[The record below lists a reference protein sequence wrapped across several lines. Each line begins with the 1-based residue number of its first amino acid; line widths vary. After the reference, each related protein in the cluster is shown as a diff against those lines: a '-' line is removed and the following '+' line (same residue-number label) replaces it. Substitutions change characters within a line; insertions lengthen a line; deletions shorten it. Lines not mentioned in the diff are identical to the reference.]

1 MREKHNKELQVLDN
15 GVNLRTKR
23 SKFHPDVIQL
33 SSGAS
38 LMLPRPSDM
47 CLLLDSQVSNY
58 MQLSPISAPP
68 LIIFCQ
74 STLFLFF
81 PNPFYCL
88 TFAFY

>member
-38 LMLPRPSDM
+38 LMFPRPSDT

-58 MQLSPISAPP
+58 MQLRQPNLSPTPYH
-68 LIIFCQ
+68 
-74 STLFLFF
+74 FLSIH
-81 PNPFYCL
+81 PV
-88 TFAFY
+88 